1 MSNEVI
7 IAALG
12 PVLQRLKSLDLSTPE
27 AARAALIKEFPEDNA
42 ALKHLRNL
50 GEIGLREG
58 WLCDKGA
65 PGSKFSRVAKPEKA
79 QGFSIDA
86 VLLSASGPWHR
97 HTQGEIN
104 YCIALEGAPKFCGI
118 EPGWAVFGPGSE
130 HVPTVSGGT
139 MLIFYLLPQ
148 GAVEWKK

>member
-1 MSNEVI
+1 MSNEVVI
-7 IAALG
+7 GALR
-12 PVLQRLKSLDLSTPE
+12 PILERLKTLDLSSPAT
-27 AARAALIKEFPEDNA
+27 ARDTLAHEFPEDHP

-58 WLCDKGA
+58 WLCDRGE
-65 PGSKFSRVAKPEKA
+65 PGSRFSRVAKPEKA
-79 QGFSIDA
+79 HGFSIDA

-97 HTQGEIN
+97 HTHGEVN
-104 YCIALEGAPKFCGI
+104 YCIALEGAPKFVGN
-118 EPGWAVFGPGSE
+118 EPGWAVFAPGTE

-139 MLIFYLLPQ
+139 MLIFYFLPG

>member
-7 IAALG
+7 IGALG
-12 PVLQRLKSLDLSTPE
+12 PVLQRLKSVDLSTPQ
-27 AARAALIKEFPEDNA
+27 AAREALGREFGPDSTPI
-42 ALKHLRNL
+42 KHLRNL

-79 QGFSIDA
+79 MGFSIDA
-86 VLLSASGPWHR
+86 VLLSAEGPWHK
-97 HTQGEIN
+97 HTKGEVN
-104 YCIALEGAPKFCGI
+104 YCIAIDGEPKFCGI
-118 EPGWAVFGPGSE
+118 EPGWAVFAPGSE
-130 HVPTVSGGT
+130 HVPSVSGGT

>member
-12 PVLQRLKSLDLSTPE
+12 PVLQRLKTLDLSKPE
-27 AARAALIKEFPEDNA
+27 AAREALVREFGPESKTATHLVTLGGLGIK
-42 ALKHLRNL
+42 
-50 GEIGLREG
+50 EG
-58 WLCDKGA
+58 WLCDKGR

-79 QGFSIDA
+79 QGFSVDA

-97 HTQGEIN
+97 HTQGEVN
-104 YCIALEGAPKFCGI
+104 FCIALDGAPKFCGHA
-118 EPGWAVFGPGSE
+118 PGWAVFAPGSE